1 MYPYKNGLK
10 FLSILLVLLTFS
22 CKKELTNEYE
32 LNPVQLENSS
42 GNKTNLKSDL
52 QFISI
57 AYSDLFGKQIGS
69 VQLNKLINGYASI
82 GDKALI
88 IDRII
93 LNFLNSPGVLIP
105 SNTEMRANPDGFI
118 SAAFNKLLV
127 REPSE
132 MEIWFLKNI
141 INANN
146 SISAGHIYYVIMT
159 SNEYRFY

>member
-1 MYPYKNGLK
+1 MYPYKNHLK
-10 FLSILLVLLTFS
+10 FISLFLLLFFYS
-22 CKKELTNEYE
+22 CKKEITNEYE
-32 LNPVQLENSS
+32 LNPIHLENSS
-42 GNKTNLKSDL
+42 GSKTNLKSDL

-105 SNTEMRANPDGFI
+105 SSSEMRSNPDVFI
-118 SAAFNKLLV
+118 NNAFNKLLV
-127 REPSE
+127 RDPSE
-132 MEIWFLKNI
+132 MEIWYLKNM
-141 INANN
+141 INANT
-146 SISAGHIYYVIMT
+146 SLTSAHIYYVIMT